1 MLLSIGIDDALVLG
15 PTSFLK
21 QLHPNPT
28 IFSNGSDVVERWGR
42 CCFCPQVFIISS
54 TRTQPCKVI
63 DRMPLSVGMH
73 AALVV
78 GPTSFLNQFHP
89 RPTLVSNG
97 RDAAQRVDGCC
108 SCPGT
113 DDIFLI
119 NSTPTQP
126 CKVTYRMCLHVGMD
140 VALVLGLTI
149 VLIKSTP
156 TQPC

>member
-1 MLLSIGIDDALVLG
+1 MLFLS
-15 PTSFLK
+15 
-21 QLHPNPT
+21 
-28 IFSNGSDVVERWGR
+28 WG
-42 CCFCPQVFIISS
+42 PQVFIISS